1 MEPPIG
7 LGPNGAM
14 LYCLEYLES
23 EEGWEWFREGIEGLT
38 AWDDGRSGRRKD
50 DGTPG
55 GVDEDL
61 YLIFD
66 TPGQTELSTNHG
78 SLKRIL
84 KRLEK
89 ELGIRVSLLSFA
101 GHSPCYASRQPFNR
115 SSPTHY
121 LCPRKASGHTSS

>member
-101 GHSPCYASRQPFNR
+101 GHSPCYASRAAIQSLIPNTL
-115 SSPTHY
+115 SVPSQ
-121 LCPRKASGHTSS
+121 S